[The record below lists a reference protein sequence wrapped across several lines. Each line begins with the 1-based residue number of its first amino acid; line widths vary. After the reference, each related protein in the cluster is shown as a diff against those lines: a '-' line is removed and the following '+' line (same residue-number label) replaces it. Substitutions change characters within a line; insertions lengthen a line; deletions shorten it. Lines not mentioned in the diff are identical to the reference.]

1 MINVVIK
8 KNKEGIPYYFE
19 TSGHAMFADPGKDI
33 VCSAVSVLMVTLANS
48 MELNTKDKVEIDE
61 DVKKASITINMP
73 TIKDNKASSELI
85 TLSKTLYLGLT
96 QINEEYEHKY
106 ISVKEEIQC

>member
-33 VCSAVSVLMVTLANS
+33 VCSAVSVLMITLANS

-61 DVKKASITINMP
+61 D
-73 TIKDNKASSELI
+73 EL
-85 TLSKTLYLGLT
+85 
-96 QINEEYEHKY
+96 NDVYEHFLNILY
-106 ISVKEEIQC
+106 EDNDEE